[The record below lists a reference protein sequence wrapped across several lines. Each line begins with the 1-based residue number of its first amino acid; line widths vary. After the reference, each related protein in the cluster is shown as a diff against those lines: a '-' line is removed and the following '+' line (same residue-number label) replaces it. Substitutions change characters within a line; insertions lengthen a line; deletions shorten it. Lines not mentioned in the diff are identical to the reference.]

1 MLTVPVS
8 PERTS
13 EVARLPAGP
22 TADGYASKSSRI
34 LMPQLD
40 IYGKKKKKKS
50 IEFYLSIIDQFSRQ
64 SS

>member
-40 IYGKKKKKKS
+40 IYGKKKKKKDALNFIS
-50 IEFYLSIIDQFSRQ
+50 VL
-64 SS
+64 

>member
-40 IYGKKKKKKS
+40 IYGKKKKKS

>member
-40 IYGKKKKKKS
+40 IYGKKKKS

>member
-40 IYGKKKKKKS
+40 IYGKKKKKKKH
-50 IEFYLSIIDQFSRQ
+50 
-64 SS
+64 